1 MSKKDYG
8 ILENE
13 TSKQIDSLDAE
24 YNKLK
29 LLLKELKESTV
40 IGELD
45 YRILYEKFPHVFK

>member
-1 MSKKDYG
+1 MSKKDFQA
-8 ILENE
+8 LENDV
-13 TSKQIDSLDAE
+13 SKEIDNLDAE

-29 LLLKELKESTV
+29 SLLKELKESTV